1 MRLLE
6 GDSMLVFDAER
17 PSDSPYVERVWRSHS
32 EGAGSFLSIAESRW
46 EMVVTRHR
54 GQMSLRVRGP
64 ETKVTPARY
73 PADAEWLGIRFKL
86 GTVMPALPAS
96 TLVDGGIT
104 LPTLSNAAR
113 TSFWLD
119 GGAWQFPD
127 YDNADTF
134 VEWLVRRGLL
144 VREPVVHAALQGHL
158 RDRSLRSIQ
167 RRFLQV
173 AGVTQNAVRQI
184 ERARYATLLLRQGVS
199 IADAVYAAGY
209 FDQPH
214 LTRSLKHFIGQTP
227 AQVSTD
233 SRSAQ
238 LSFLYKT
245 QPFAMGTL
253 EMSPT

>member
-1 MRLLE
+1 
-6 GDSMLVFDAER
+6 MLIFDVER
-17 PSDSPYVERVWRSHS
+17 TSDSPYVERVWRSHS

-54 GQMSLRVRGP
+54 GQISLRVRGP

-73 PADAEWLGIRFKL
+73 PADGEWLGIRFKL

-96 TLVDGGIT
+96 MLVDGGIT
-104 LPTLSNAAR
+104 LPTVPNAAR
-113 TSFWLD
+113 TSFWLH
-119 GGAWQFPD
+119 GAGWQFPD
-127 YDNADTF
+127 YDDADTF

-144 VREPVVHAALQGHL
+144 VREPVVHTALLGDLQ
-158 RDRSLRSIQ
+158 DRSLRSVQ

-173 AGVTQNAVRQI
+173 TGVTQNTVRQI

-199 IADAVYAAGY
+199 IADVVCVAGY

-214 LTRSLKHFIGQTP
+214 LTRALRHFIGQTP
-227 AQVSTD
+227 AQVSTH
-233 SRSAQ
+233 SHSVQ

-245 QPFAMGTL
+245 QPFVLGRL